1 MPNRV
6 KDPRGRSQV
15 LKRAVK
21 FDGRKT
27 SVSLENAFW
36 DAIHEIAAA
45 QGSSLGDLFA
55 AIDSE
60 RRERQHTNLS
70 SVLRLFVLDYYRSR
84 CVDPG

>member
-15 LKRAVK
+15 LKRAVRLG
-21 FDGRKT
+21 GRKT
-27 SVSLENAFW
+27 SVSLEGAFW
-36 DAIHEIAAA
+36 DALHEIAAA
-45 QGSSLGDLFA
+45 QGSSLGEFFT
-55 AIDSE
+55 AIDGE

-84 CVDPG
+84 CGPER

>member
-15 LKRAVK
+15 RKRAVRL
-21 FDGRKT
+21 DGRKT